1 MSQRYFVIS
10 SEPNAKTKGSRSM
23 KNLMNPIELT
33 DEEQR
38 AVEELCEKRGLT
50 GRDLAVLFL
59 NALGVYPPNAKKA
72 S

>member
-1 MSQRYFVIS
+1 MSK
-10 SEPNAKTKGSRSM
+10 PKPTN
-23 KNLMNPIELT
+23 IELT
-33 DEEQR
+33 EAEQR

-59 NALGVYPPNAKKA
+59 NAVGVYPPTAKKA

>member
-1 MSQRYFVIS
+1 M
-10 SEPNAKTKGSRSM
+10 NAKIKESRLM
-23 KNLMNPIELT
+23 KRLTDNIELT

-59 NALGVYPPNAKKA
+59 SAVGVYPPASEKPAKKA